1 MIFKKN
7 IGDHLLLKL
16 TFLHFFHFFFHK
28 DFSQS
33 LIKKKSIVAASYLQ
47 IVCKT

>member
-16 TFLHFFHFFFHK
+16 TFLHFFHQ

-33 LIKKKSIVAASYLQ
+33 LVDSKKKYLLQ
-47 IVCKT
+47 LHICK